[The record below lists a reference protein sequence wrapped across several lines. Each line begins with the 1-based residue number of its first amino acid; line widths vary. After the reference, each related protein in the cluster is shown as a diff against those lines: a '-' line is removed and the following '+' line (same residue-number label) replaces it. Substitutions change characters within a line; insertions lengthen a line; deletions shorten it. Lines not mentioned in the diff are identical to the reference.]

1 MAYHPEASP
10 IFVMYRSSKK
20 AGGWGGWSLG
30 KHVDNACAACRKRG
44 DSCLRVV
51 VSDHGDVD
59 LGACVWCRTRA
70 VGCSTAQRHRRV
82 GARKSKVES
91 EPKSDKRKRSEV
103 EDSED
108 DEGEEPSSKRV
119 KSRSV
124 IEDSDGEDWLS
135 DREGRA
141 KKDMGQV
148 EIAEEVRESSVSEAE
163 VQGKTEKDK
172 GKQEAKEARKARRSE
187 RSELMREMIMA
198 VRELGSKVDRFA
210 DEVRASSI
218 LRNRADR
225 EYLAERRRERH
236 MERMRNARRLR
247 GEESE
252 ESSEEE

>member
-1 MAYHPEASP
+1 
-10 IFVMYRSSKK
+10 
-20 AGGWGGWSLG
+20 
-30 KHVDNACAACRKRG
+30 
-44 DSCLRVV
+44 
-51 VSDHGDVD
+51 
-59 LGACVWCRTRA
+59 
-70 VGCSTAQRHRRV
+70 
-82 GARKSKVES
+82 
-91 EPKSDKRKRSEV
+91 
-103 EDSED
+103 
-108 DEGEEPSSKRV
+108 V